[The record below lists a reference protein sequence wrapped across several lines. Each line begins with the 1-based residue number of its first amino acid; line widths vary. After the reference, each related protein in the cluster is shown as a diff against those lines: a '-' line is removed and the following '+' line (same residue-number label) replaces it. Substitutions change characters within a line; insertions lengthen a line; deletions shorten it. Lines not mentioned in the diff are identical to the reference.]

1 MIEADEN
8 LPLVLVSPFMILLVA
23 HAGEYAGA
31 VLALVWLLPGV
42 CPEMHHQVPLL
53 GEGPLAV
60 CMRTLEQLQPRVH
73 RLQVEVQPVPA
84 GELFHT
90 AREGARYQRILEMRP
105 LMILEVL
112 LQLELFPAVLAD
124 EVSQRQLL
132 GV

>member
-1 MIEADEN
+1 MI
-8 LPLVLVSPFMILLVA
+8 FLVA

-42 CPEMHHQVPLL
+42 CPEMHHQVTLFR
-53 GEGPLAV
+53 EGPLTV
-60 CMRTLEQLQPRVH
+60 RMRTLEQLQPRVN

-90 AREGARYQRILEMRP
+90 AREGARYQGILEMRP

-112 LQLELFPAVLAD
+112 LQLEFLPTVLAE